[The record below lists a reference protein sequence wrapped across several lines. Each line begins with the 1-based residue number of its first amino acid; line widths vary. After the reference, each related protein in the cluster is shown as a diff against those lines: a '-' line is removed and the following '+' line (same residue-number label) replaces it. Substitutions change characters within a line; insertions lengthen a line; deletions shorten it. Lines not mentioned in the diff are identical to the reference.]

1 MSTVQPILAPAASAS
16 SGFSVPTGCA
26 LSRAHF
32 VRMFKPQFAPMVE
45 NGTKLQ
51 TVRPRPK
58 RMPKEGDTISLRC
71 WTGAPYR
78 SKQRV
83 LREAVVVGVRSID
96 IREDCMGL
104 DGEGLHHYEE
114 EEFAMADGFS
124 SPREMREWFRKTHG
138 LPFVG
143 IVLYWHNK

>member
-26 LSRAHF
+26 VPRAHF

-58 RMPKEGDTISLRC
+58 RMPKEGDAISLRC
-71 WTGAPYR
+71 WTGGGGMKN
-78 SKQRV
+78 SH
-83 LREAVVVGVRSID
+83 I
-96 IREDCMGL
+96 
-104 DGEGLHHYEE
+104 
-114 EEFAMADGFS
+114 EFPLAGSA
-124 SPREMREWFRKTHG
+124 
-138 LPFVG
+138 
-143 IVLYWHNK
+143 IVSQP